1 MSGFRRLLVS
11 YARDESAV
19 AVIEFAV
26 LLPILIFCGFVLFEF
41 ISFQLA
47 RIRVDKAA
55 YTLANAITQ
64 LQINSDRI
72 GAVPYTYVSDAAVLS
87 ILNRADQLLPGQ
99 ARGHAK
105 VIAVGFSYVDR
116 LANVGGVGT
125 TRVNKPVLLW
135 AKGISIGPAQQRPAP
150 STVSII
156 RNNTTY
162 GSNLYL
168 RPFDFEDVQTTNAI
182 NLYGNFSCDLAP
194 EHAVLV
200 EVFYEYNPLFSPQF
214 IDADMG
220 LDFFRPTTLSSRA
233 FLRPRGA
240 DIEALRGPGSNFN
253 APSQRYINSKSRGFC
268 VTP

>member
-1 MSGFRRLLVS
+1 MLHS

-55 YTLANAITQ
+55 YTIANAITQ
-64 LQINSDRI
+64 LQISSDRI
-72 GAVPYTYVSDAAVLS
+72 GSVPYTYVSDDAVQS
-87 ILNRADQLLPGQ
+87 ILDRADQLLPGQ
-99 ARGHAK
+99 ARGNAK

-116 LANVGGVGT
+116 LANVSGGGT
-125 TRVNKPVLLW
+125 TRVNSPVLLW
-135 AKGISIGPAQQRPAP
+135 AKGISIGPAQQRPAR

-156 RNNTTY
+156 GNDMTL

-168 RPFDFEDVQTTNAI
+168 RPFDFEDTQTTNAI
-182 NLYGNFSCDLAP
+182 SLYGDFSCDQAP

-220 LDFFRPTTLSSRA
+220 LDFFEPTTLVSRA

-240 DIEALRGPGSNFN
+240 DIEALRGTSSNFN
-253 APSQRYINSKSRGFC
+253 APTTRYTNSKSRGFC